1 LYTASHFWVKEETP
15 GTWRVGLTKF
25 ASRMLGDVVDVAFER
40 TAGSPVQL
48 GDVLG
53 SFEGFKA
60 RSELYAVVSGRFAGG
75 NPGLEQDVDVID
87 RDRYGAGWLYAVDG
101 AVDPDARDAAGYVE
115 FLDAVIDRMRGRG

>member
-1 LYTASHFWVKEETP
+1 
-15 GTWRVGLTKF
+15 
-25 ASRMLGDVVDVAFER
+25 MLGDVVDVAFDR
-40 TAGSPVQL
+40 AAGAPVQL

-87 RDRYGAGWLYAVDG
+87 RDRYGAGWLYAVEG